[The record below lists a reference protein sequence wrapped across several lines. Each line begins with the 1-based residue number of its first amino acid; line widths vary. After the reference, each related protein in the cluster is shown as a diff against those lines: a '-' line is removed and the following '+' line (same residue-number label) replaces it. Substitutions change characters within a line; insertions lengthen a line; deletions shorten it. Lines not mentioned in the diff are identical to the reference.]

1 MSPCYTK
8 EWTFDTKIRR
18 DCGNFST
25 DADGMSNFGMSNFN
39 NTPREF

>member
-8 EWTFDTKIRR
+8 QWTFDTKIRR

-25 DADGMSNFGMSNFN
+25 DADGMSNFN